1 MVVVATI
8 LVVVKWIHAVQN
20 PRSNDDPSCGSS
32 FQVELLVES
41 VGSLVRGQMWL
52 EVLVL
57 ALLSSMSSAGVVE
70 YNLTIGYFIAR
81 PDGCPVTV
89 LGING
94 QLPSPTLEVTRG
106 DTLVVHVHNNDQ
118 AHAHSLHWHGL
129 AMKGAPEYDGVAGV
143 TQCGI
148 LPFSSMTYRFV
159 VLDEPGTYWYHG
171 HAGLSH
177 AGVRGIAGPLLVQ
190 PRPGDEVHEG
200 TYSRD
205 LLLYVTD
212 WAHEPSAEHYAN
224 SKAGFHEAVA
234 QSAQWHNVALY
245 KWTSALINGLGGH
258 YGGVYSILNVVRGET
273 TRLRTSAMC
282 VPPSVHMIE
291 AHSKLKSER
300 TATPHPPLALQ

>member
-1 MVVVATI
+1 
-8 LVVVKWIHAVQN
+8 
-20 PRSNDDPSCGSS
+20 
-32 FQVELLVES
+32 
-41 VGSLVRGQMWL
+41 MWL
-52 EVLVL
+52 ELL
-57 ALLSSMSSAGVVE
+57 LFALSSPMSSAGVVE

-81 PDGCPVTV
+81 PDGRPVTV

-106 DTLVVHVHNNDQ
+106 DTLVVHVHNNDPV
-118 AHAHSLHWHGL
+118 HAHSLHWHGL

-177 AGVRGIAGPLLVQ
+177 AGVRGIAGPLLVR
-190 PRPGDEVHEG
+190 PRPSDEVHEG
-200 TYSRD
+200 TYTRD
-205 LLLYVTD
+205 LLLYVMD

-224 SKAGFHEAVA
+224 AKAGFHEAVA

-245 KWTSALINGLGGH
+245 KWTSALINGLGGR

-273 TRLRTSAMC
+273 ARLRICNVRHHLHT
-282 VPPSVHMIE
+282 
-291 AHSKLKSER
+291 
-300 TATPHPPLALQ
+300 